1 MDVTRVAGSS
11 APANSGDGVGKPEA
25 KGKHEMDL
33 SEVWAAIFAQAGA
46 LYHTAGHAAANAKGE
61 VRESPAERAE
71 TPSAAE
77 TSLVRAP
84 GDVSTER
91 MLSQG
96 WAMVDRPSAT
106 ATPSDGIQR
115 ADGGAEGTP
124 QAADRLLDPR
134 DRGAWTHSA
143 RTAQVAEKA
152 EETAA
157 VQLTPQEDPHPKF
170 ATRGLQSVARVS
182 VDHVEAPS
190 VRGTSGSEVS
200 VESHRVLPGNATM
213 AEPARTSHRRT
224 ERPIPS
230 SSGEPASH
238 SAAANDLR
246 TPVAAPVSGSVD
258 QHAQRSDVAKSD
270 VRTSVTSTLGSLGED
285 LRVWVTS
292 TGDSDPQTLTV
303 VLEPKELGAMK
314 VIVHHGDEGLQI
326 QLVASTAA
334 SANLLAAQLP
344 TLMQQ
349 MAQGGLSVRDVSVGL
364 ATDAG
369 EAGGGEQQRDRG
381 DSSVA
386 GTVGAGTVSSSR
398 FARAGY
404 GAEGE
409 YPVSLINLY
418 A

>member
-1 MDVTRVAGSS
+1 MRVTG
-11 APANSGDGVGKPEA
+11 APAQANADDGGKKPAA
-25 KGKHEMDL
+25 KGKHELDL

-46 LYHTAGHAAANAKGE
+46 LYRTAGHAAASARGE
-61 VRESPAERAE
+61 VQESPSGRAE

-96 WAMVDRPSAT
+96 WAMVHRPSAT

-124 QAADRLLDPR
+124 QAGDRLLDTR
-134 DRGAWTHSA
+134 DRGAWVHSA

-152 EETAA
+152 QETAA
-157 VQLTPQEDPHPKF
+157 VQRTPQADPHASV
-170 ATRGLQSVARVS
+170 ATRGVQRVARVS
-182 VDHVEAPS
+182 VDHIGVSS

-200 VESHRVLPGNATM
+200 VESNRVLLGNDAM
-213 AEPARTSHRRT
+213 AKPERTHGRT
-224 ERPIPS
+224 ERPISS
-230 SSGEPASH
+230 SSGETTSH
-238 SAAANDLR
+238 SAAVNELR
-246 TPVAAPVSGSVD
+246 ASVAAPVIGSVD
-258 QHAQRSDVAKSD
+258 QYAQRSDVAKSD
-270 VRTSVTSTLGSLGED
+270 IRASVTSTLGSLGED
-285 LRVWVTS
+285 LRAWVTS
-292 TGDSDPQTLTV
+292 TEGADPKTLTV
-303 VLEPKELGAMK
+303 ALEPKELGSMK

-369 EAGGGEQQRDRG
+369 EAGGGERQRDRG
-381 DSSVA
+381 DGSVG
-386 GTVGAGTVSSSR
+386 GTAGAGTLSSSR
-398 FARAGY
+398 LARAGY
-404 GAEGE
+404 GAKGE
-409 YPVSLINLY
+409 YPMSLINLY

>member
-11 APANSGDGVGKPEA
+11 AQANSGDGVGKPEA

-96 WAMVDRPSAT
+96 WAMVHRPSAT

-152 EETAA
+152 QETAA
-157 VQLTPQEDPHPKF
+157 VQRTPQADPHASV
-170 ATRGLQSVARVS
+170 ATRGVQRVARVS

-213 AEPARTSHRRT
+213 AEPERTHGRT
-224 ERPIPS
+224 ERSIPS

-270 VRTSVTSTLGSLGED
+270 IRTSVTSTLGSLGED

-292 TGDSDPQTLTV
+292 TGDSDPKTLTV
-303 VLEPKELGAMK
+303 ALEPKELGAVK

-369 EAGGGEQQRDRG
+369 EAGGGERQRDRDDG
-381 DSSVA
+381 SVT
-386 GTVGAGTVSSSR
+386 GTAGAGTLSSSR
-398 FARAGY
+398 LARAGY

-409 YPVSLINLY
+409 YPMSLINLY